1 MNWDNVLAAGGA
13 VAGCLAPLPDE
24 VRNVQGFGPQRMRR
38 RKYFHDEFLPGSD
51 VDLFLY
57 GLNEIEARK
66 KMVEIFDA
74 VQAASPFQVRA
85 FRSTHA
91 ITLVSQYPFRHV
103 QIVLRMYSTP
113 SEVLMGFDVDSCAA
127 GYDGSN
133 VVVPPRTVMAIM
145 TQSNTVD
152 MSRRSPS
159 YEMRLSKYA
168 NRGFEVIMPCSFDRD
183 RVDPFVFEKRFD
195 QAKGLSRLLLLEK
208 LRTPE
213 ERLRY
218 RIERQMKSKGA
229 SNWRLVYRLQQL
241 ERDRWNLNREEGG
254 EGVPLHSASE
264 MSDYSTIFL
273 PWGPGWNA
281 EKIERQMRKKDRI
294 MNTVEI
300 KRNGEVSK
308 SRRSYKIHVCAVGT
322 MEEVTAD
329 PFPSDPPIPDDLPS
343 DTLEMLVRG
352 EVSWLVDNPGRQQIG
367 SFHPITDDDW
377 TENTYF
383 TVAAEKLTKAAV
395 TNDVDSI
402 EALFKEED
410 GSDNE
415 SMKRFLASKD
425 FLGRSC
431 LHLAALSGSVE
442 ACQKLLEH
450 PLVDGEYLQARLPD
464 GRMALH
470 IAAMKGNTNIAE
482 LILAKRQA
490 LAESMVQSPDEID
503 YDVLFEVLDID
514 AADWENK
521 LNPLQY
527 AIALGQVE
535 MVRLLLKYSADVRKV
550 AVHKDTNK
558 SFSNLALLTEY
569 ATVCGNVGISNV
581 KPILELL
588 LDAGASFTQVDSANM
603 TCWHHLAMISD
614 HLEWNALP
622 VFLEVAKDRVPD
634 LKFLAFDTIDSTRQ
648 TPLYIATLLGNSK
661 SVERLL
667 SSGAS
672 PFFDEEKWSQMEEN
686 MHPSSMYPGRDIK
699 ESSMLRCPIAMAA
712 ALADTSSLR
721 AYCNFDKSLAN
732 SIVKIPSAG
741 PSAPQWSPYEFS
753 NSSQMPSENTR
764 ILDILQTMHKQAKKI
779 NESGGDH
786 RTSHFMKKLKDAESK
801 VQEAESRYSE
811 MIGNHESGSEFSF
824 QTFVWSLVVYRAHK
838 HLKDLESQ
846 KVYYIEKDCDG
857 NAEESIRQVEEAI
870 QFIKEQGGEEEP
882 KDVEEDLQEDDTEKQ
897 AVVKLEDPL
906 NSFKEKQAV
915 VKLED
920 PLNSFKEI
928 SFTSSMYN
936 YRNRPYYGRQAQTT
950 SRNTVE
956 RILNI
961 FNLIAAGAIDELR
974 NAVDFTKLC
983 LENTTSCTTGLF
995 LAVLCGNREASRVI
1009 FEGSAR
1015 QYKRF
1020 VDEQNAIEEKKRKRE
1035 EEMNKRLKNTKK
1047 DPVKA
1052 LVNRIN
1058 NLDIATGDLPGIPSG
1073 PDTIRFNLENAEA
1086 KLVDEG
1092 SKENETVSSIPPE
1105 ALLLHRSFC
1114 PVDVPGVNLIGIK
1127 EHLEKRFPGSIAKD
1141 AMKSAV
1147 YLRPMELAIV
1157 KNDIE
1162 MLNELIAL
1170 AESVG
1175 TQHSI
1180 DTVEIHSG
1188 DGSESVGFRDSD
1200 DESEYSDDSY
1210 EGLATT
1216 KMNRTMTVAQ
1226 LRYTLVSNGSKNN
1239 DLGGLDLIELAI
1251 AMDNVD
1257 IFRSVVSF
1265 AKEFALPRRLIG
1277 VWKAQVDQENDTD
1290 CTDEEKKKRNK
1301 ATQNIM
1307 ELGGSCNYS
1316 LVHFILKSGAQSLF
1330 DAMGAKELDDI
1341 LIDWLFQEPYKSP
1354 KTNAEEN
1361 SCLKPFYDASAWVS
1375 RQIFKANASKEEV
1388 AEKLARMSTFDHQMR
1403 SSLFYAPVEFVA
1415 RVASAGAKSI
1425 LSGISFDVAK
1435 SKFLNTT
1442 TFNGTTALMV
1452 AAANGDEEKV
1462 KALLEA
1468 GCDRSICTTDE
1479 RKWGVLHLVIENLA
1493 PELDR
1498 HVNDD
1503 NNKEEWRKVR
1513 EMIEILLNGANK
1525 TDVEEMLRSPS
1536 AEHTPL
1542 MLAVSKGADEK
1553 TASFLIEQTALCAV
1567 DSLLH
1572 RDKEMNSALHLAV
1585 KTELKKEKPDIS
1597 IIKAFIAHS
1606 SSLSSF
1612 ENARGLTA
1620 SDISLEKVL
1629 AIWEGPDLRH
1639 YPRSVYNEVVQGVG
1653 RGKIKPPRFS
1663 AKRFAKE
1670 KDLGRRA
1677 VFSLLVSAENGN
1689 RATVSFDD
1697 VKKDANIAAES
1708 ARETNEVSELLF
1720 VGRNTSSIEDC
1731 NFPRLG

>member
-24 VRNVQGFGPQRMRR
+24 VLNVQGFGPQRMRR

-57 GLNEIEARK
+57 GLNEDEARK
-66 KMVEIFDA
+66 KLVEIFDA

-133 VVVPPRTVMAIM
+133 VIVPPRTAMAIM

-159 YEMRLSKYA
+159 YEMRLAKYA
-168 NRGFEVIMPCSFDRD
+168 NRGFEVIVPSLDRD

-229 SNWRLVYRLQQL
+229 SNWRLISRLQQL

-254 EGVPLHSASE
+254 EGVPLHNASE
-264 MSDYSTIFL
+264 ISDYSTIFL
-273 PWGPGWNA
+273 PWGPNWNA

-322 MEEVTAD
+322 MDEVIAD

-343 DTLEMLVRG
+343 ETLEMLVRG

-367 SFHPITDDDW
+367 SFHPITDEDW
-377 TENTYF
+377 NEGAYF
-383 TVAAEKLTKAAV
+383 TVGAEKLTKAAV

-402 EALFKEED
+402 ETLFKEED
-410 GSDNE
+410 GNDHE
-415 SMKRFLASKD
+415 SIKRFLASKD
-425 FLGRSC
+425 FLGRSS

-450 PLVDGEYLQARLPD
+450 PAVDGEYLQARLPD

-470 IAAMKGNTNIAE
+470 IAAIKGNTNIAG

-490 LAESMVQSPDEID
+490 LAESMVQSTDEID

-535 MVRLLLKYSADVRKV
+535 MVQLLIKYNSDVRKV

-558 SFSNLALLTEY
+558 SFSALALLTEY
-569 ATVCGNVGISNV
+569 ATVCGKVGISNV

-622 VFLEVAKDRVPD
+622 MFLEVAKGRVPD
-634 LKFLAFDTIDSTRQ
+634 LKFLALDTIDTAGQ
-648 TPLYIATLLGNSK
+648 TPLYIATLFGNSK
-661 SVERLL
+661 SVEHLL

-672 PFFDEEKWSQMEEN
+672 PFFDEEKWSLMEEN
-686 MHPSSMYPGRDIK
+686 LPSMYPGRDIK
-699 ESSMLRCPIAMAA
+699 RSSMLRCPIAMAA

-732 SIVKIPSAG
+732 SIIKIPSAD
-741 PSAPQWSPYEFS
+741 PSAPQWSSYDYR
-753 NSSQMPSENTR
+753 NSSQMPSKNTR

-779 NESGGDH
+779 NISGGNPQ
-786 RTSHFMKKLKDAESK
+786 TSRFMKQLKDAESK
-801 VQEAESRYSE
+801 VQEAEKRYSE
-811 MIGNHESGSEFSF
+811 MIRNHKSGPEFSL
-824 QTFVWSLVVYRAHK
+824 QTFVWSLVVHREQK
-838 HLKDLESQ
+838 NLESLESQ
-846 KVYYIEKDCDG
+846 KVYYIEEDCDG
-857 NAEESIRQVEEAI
+857 NVEESIRQVEEAI
-870 QFIKEQGGEEEP
+870 HFIKEQGGEEEP
-882 KDVEEDLQEDDTEKQ
+882 NDAEEDHPEELDKKKDDTEKQ

-906 NSFKEKQAV
+906 LSFQEI
-915 VKLED
+915 
-920 PLNSFKEI
+920 SFV

-936 YRNRPYYGRQAQTT
+936 YCNRPYYGRPAA
-950 SRNTVE
+950 SSSKTVE

-961 FNLIAAGAIDELR
+961 FNLIAAGAVDELK

-983 LENTTSCTTGLF
+983 LENTTSCSTALF
-995 LAVLCGNREASRVI
+995 LAVLCGNIEASKVI

-1020 VDEQNAIEEKKRKRE
+1020 VDEQNAMEEKKRERE

-1073 PDTIRFNLENAEA
+1073 PDTIRFNLENAET
-1086 KLVDEG
+1086 KLVGEG
-1092 SKENETVSSIPPE
+1092 SKEKETVSSIPPE

-1114 PVDVPGVNLIGIK
+1114 PVDAPGVDLISLK

-1141 AMKSAV
+1141 DVKNAV

-1175 TQHSI
+1175 THHSV
-1180 DTVEIHSG
+1180 DTVEI
-1188 DGSESVGFRDSD
+1188 DSD
-1200 DESEYSDDSY
+1200 DECESIGFGDSSDNESAYSDDSY
-1210 EGLATT
+1210 EDDSTT
-1216 KMNRTMTVAQ
+1216 KNRTMTAAQ
-1226 LRYTLVSNGSKNN
+1226 LRYILVSNGSKNN
-1239 DLGGLDLIELAI
+1239 DLGGLNLIELAI

-1257 IFRSVVSF
+1257 IFRSVMSY

-1277 VWKAQVDQENDTD
+1277 VWKAQVDQVNVID
-1290 CTDEEKKKRNK
+1290 CNDEEKKKRYK
-1301 ATQNIM
+1301 ETQDIM
-1307 ELGGSCNYS
+1307 ELGGSSNYS

-1330 DAMGAKELDDI
+1330 NALDAKELDDI

-1354 KTNAEEN
+1354 KTNAAEN

-1375 RQIFKANASKEEV
+1375 HQIFKANASKEEV
-1388 AEKLARMSTFDHQMR
+1388 AGKMTRMSAFDHQMR
-1403 SSLFYAPVEFVA
+1403 SSLFYAPVELVA
-1415 RVASAGAKSI
+1415 RVANAGAKSV
-1425 LSGISFDVAK
+1425 LSDISFDEAK

-1442 TFNGTTALMV
+1442 TFNGTSALMA
-1452 AAANGDEEKV
+1452 AAANGDKEKT

-1468 GCDRSICTTDE
+1468 GCDRSLCTTDK
-1479 RKWGVLHLVIENLA
+1479 RKWGILHLVIENLA

-1503 NNKEEWRKVR
+1503 SNEEEWRKVR
-1513 EMIEILLNGANK
+1513 EMIEILLEGADK

-1567 DSLLH
+1567 DGLLH

-1585 KTELKKEKPDIS
+1585 ETELKKDKPDIG
-1597 IIKAFIAHS
+1597 ILKALIAHS
-1606 SSLSSF
+1606 SGLSSF

-1620 SDISLEKVL
+1620 ADISLEKVL
-1629 AIWEGPDLRH
+1629 AIWEGPDPRH
-1639 YPRSVYNEVVQGVG
+1639 YPSNVYNEVE

-1663 AKRFAKE
+1663 AKPFAKE
-1670 KDLGRRA
+1670 KYIGRRA
-1677 VFSLLVSAENGN
+1677 LFNLLVSADNGK

-1720 VGRNTSSIEDC
+1720 VGRNTNSIEDC
-1731 NFPRLG
+1731 NFPGLG